1 MPDVAWAMPEEN
13 VEPVPVAVADW
24 SSRVA
29 PANSSPPNRYAV
41 AEGNVAVMRSLTARA
56 RVATPLSTTRRLP
69 EPSATL
75 ADWV

>member
-1 MPDVAWAMPEEN
+1 MPEEN

-29 PANSSPPNRYAV
+29 PANSSPASRYAV
-41 AEGNVAVMRSLTARA
+41 AEGNVAVMRSLTTRA
-56 RVATPLSTTRRLP
+56 LVATPLTTTRRLP